1 MRLAVIG
8 VALGLA
14 AWAPA
19 AWSADDPPAVV
30 ALTLD
35 TSGSIRPELI
45 EQTRAL
51 VVSVLSALPPGSE
64 VALFVFDDSSRLIL
78 PRTSDPEAVRQAL
91 AGVKRAGRFTA
102 LYDALYDAS
111 RYLEAAPRS
120 RKAIVL
126 VTDGKDENSALQQ
139 EDGLKVA
146 TTNRIPVFAVGIGR
160 IEEAVLSRIAKL
172 TGGEFASMDKVVAT
186 SVATRIADL
195 EPVGALPTPTP
206 TPPPPRVATPGPLRQ
221 PISPGGVPA
230 SVIALIAV
238 SVLLFLAAALLVV
251 VRLRPRPAPSLAPRM
266 SSSTPHLASDPD
278 ASGATMVQRGPDP
291 EPIDRTVVLR
301 TQAALRVM
309 TGPAKGRTL
318 PLKPGGAISIGRS
331 PTNDLPMADPSVSGE
346 HCRIK
351 SEDGAFVVY
360 DVQST
365 NGTLVNG
372 QQIQRHAL
380 RPGDVITLGAVNMK
394 FVRE

>member
-1 MRLAVIG
+1 MRLAVFG
-8 VALGLA
+8 VTLGLA
-14 AWAPA
+14 ACAPL

-45 EQTRAL
+45 EQTRRLA
-51 VVSVLSALPPGSE
+51 VSILEALPVRSE

-91 AGVKRAGRFTA
+91 AGVRRAGRFTA

-146 TTNRIPVFAVGIGR
+146 TANRIPVFAVGIGR
-160 IEEAVLSRIAKL
+160 IEEPVLARIAKL
-172 TGGEFASMDKVVAT
+172 TGGEFAAMDKVDASSIGARVANL
-186 SVATRIADL
+186 D
-195 EPVGALPTPTP
+195 PVGAITPLPAPTP
-206 TPPPPRVATPGPLRQ
+206 RAAAPGPAPQ
-221 PISPGGVPA
+221 PVARGRVPA

-238 SVLLFLAAALLVV
+238 SILLFLGAALLVV
-251 VRLRPRPAPSLAPRM
+251 VRLRPRRAPSLG
-266 SSSTPHLASDPD
+266 SSTPLAQGVADDPD
-278 ASGATMVQRGPDP
+278 ASGATLLQRRPDQ

-301 TQAALRVM
+301 TQCALRV
-309 TGPAKGRTL
+309 TSGPAAGRTL
-318 PLKPGGAISIGRS
+318 PLRLGDALTIGRA
-331 PTNDLPMADPSVSGE
+331 PTNDLAMADASVSSE

-372 QQIQRHAL
+372 QEIQRHAL
-380 RPGDVITLGAVNMK
+380 RPGDVITLGKVNIK

>member
-1 MRLAVIG
+1 M
-8 VALGLA
+8 
-14 AWAPA
+14 
-19 AWSADDPPAVV
+19 V

-51 VVSVLSALPPGSE
+51 AVAVLSALPPGSE

-78 PRTSDPEAVRQAL
+78 ARTRDAEAVHMAL

-111 RYLEAAPRS
+111 RYLETAPRS

-146 TTNRIPVFAVGIGR
+146 TSNRIPVFAVGIGR

-172 TGGEFASMDKVVAT
+172 TGGEFAAMEKVDAA
-186 SVATRIADL
+186 SIAARIAAL
-195 EPVGALPTPTP
+195 EPVGALPSPP
-206 TPPPPRVATPGPLRQ
+206 PAPPPPRTETPRPLQR
-221 PISPGGVPA
+221 PISPAGVPA

-251 VRLRPRPAPSLAPRM
+251 VRLRPRPAAGLASRM
-266 SSSTPHLASDPD
+266 SSAPDLARDPD

-291 EPIDRTVVLR
+291 EPIDRTIVLR
-301 TQAALRVM
+301 TQAALRVIN
-309 TGPAKGRTL
+309 GPAAGRTL
-318 PLKPGGAISIGRS
+318 PLKPGDAITIGRS
-331 PTNDLPMADPSVSGE
+331 PTNDLPMADASVSGE
-346 HCRIK
+346 HCRVK

-372 QQIQRHAL
+372 QQVQRHPL
-380 RPGDVITLGAVNMK
+380 RPGDVITLGAVNVK

>member
-1 MRLAVIG
+1 MRAVVIG
-8 VALGLA
+8 VALALA
-14 AWAPA
+14 AGAQA
-19 AWSADDPPAVV
+19 AWSAEDPPAVV

-51 VVSVLSALPPGSE
+51 AASILSALPTGSE

-78 PRTSDPEAVRQAL
+78 ARTSDPEAVRQTL

-111 RYLEAAPRS
+111 RYLETAPRS

-172 TGGEFASMDKVVAT
+172 TGGEFAAMT
-186 SVATRIADL
+186 SADGASIAARIAAL
-195 EPVGALPTPTP
+195 EPVGALPTPPPAAPRIAP
-206 TPPPPRVATPGPLRQ
+206 TRPPQQ
-221 PISPGGVPA
+221 PISTGGVPK
-230 SVIALIAV
+230 SVIALIAA
-238 SVLLFLAAALLVV
+238 SVLLFMAAALLLIL
-251 VRLRPRPAPSLAPRM
+251 RLRSRPAPGLTPRM
-266 SSSTPHLASDPD
+266 SSSTPNLARDED
-278 ASGATMVQRGPDP
+278 ASGATIVQRGPDP
-291 EPIDRTVVLR
+291 ELIDRTVVLR

-309 TGPAKGRTL
+309 SGPAAGRSL
-318 PLKPGGAISIGRS
+318 PLKPGDAITIGRS
-331 PTNDLPMADPSVSGE
+331 PTNDLPMADASVSGE
-346 HCRIK
+346 HCRVK

-372 QQIQRHAL
+372 QQVQRHAL
-380 RPGDVITLGAVNMK
+380 RPGDVITLGAVNIK

>member
-1 MRLAVIG
+1 MA
-8 VALGLA
+8 
-14 AWAPA
+14 
-19 AWSADDPPAVV
+19 
-30 ALTLD
+30 
-35 TSGSIRPELI
+35 
-45 EQTRAL
+45 
-51 VVSVLSALPPGSE
+51 VLSALPAGSE
-64 VALFVFDDSSRLIL
+64 VALFVFDDSSRRIL
-78 PRTSDPEAVRQAL
+78 ARTSDPEAVRQAL
-91 AGVKRAGRFTA
+91 AGVKRAGKFTA

-172 TGGEFASMDKVVAT
+172 TGGEFAAMDKVDAG
-186 SVATRIADL
+186 SIATRIADL
-195 EPVGALPTPTP
+195 EPVGAPPTP
-206 TPPPPRVATPGPLRQ
+206 TPPPPPLATPRPLQQ

-251 VRLRPRPAPSLAPRM
+251 VRLRPRPAASLAPRM
-266 SSSTPHLASDPD
+266 SSSTPNLARDQD

-291 EPIDRTVVLR
+291 EVIDRTVVLR
-301 TQAALRVM
+301 TQAALRV
-309 TGPAKGRTL
+309 TSGPAAGRTI
-318 PLKPGGAISIGRS
+318 PLKAGDAISVGRS

-372 QQIQRHAL
+372 QQVQRHAL
-380 RPGDVITLGAVNMK
+380 RPGDVITLGAVNIK

>member
-1 MRLAVIG
+1 MRLAAIG

-14 AWAPA
+14 ACAPA
-19 AWSADDPPAVV
+19 AWSAEDPPAVV

-51 VVSVLSALPPGSE
+51 AVSVLSALPAGSE

-78 PRTSDPEAVRQAL
+78 ARTSDPEAVRQAL

-160 IEEAVLSRIAKL
+160 IEEAVLARIAKL
-172 TGGEFASMDKVVAT
+172 TGGEFAAMNNVDASSIGA
-186 SVATRIADL
+186 RIADL

-206 TPPPPRVATPGPLRQ
+206 APPRVAPSRPLPQ
-221 PISPGGVPA
+221 PTSPGGVPL
-230 SVIALIAV
+230 SVIALIAA

-251 VRLRPRPAPSLAPRM
+251 MRLRPRPAPTLAPRM
-266 SSSTPHLASDPD
+266 PSVPNLTRDPD

-309 TGPAKGRTL
+309 TGPAAGRTV
-318 PLKPGGAISIGRS
+318 PLKAGDAITIGRS

-380 RPGDVITLGAVNMK
+380 RPGDVITLGAVNIK

>member
-14 AWAPA
+14 ACASE
-19 AWSADDPPAVV
+19 AWCADEPPAIV

-45 EQTRAL
+45 ERTRSLA
-51 VVSVLSALPPGSE
+51 VSILERLPEGSE
-64 VALFVFDDSSRLIL
+64 VALFVFDDTSRLIL
-78 PRTSDPEAVRQAL
+78 ARTKDREAVRLAL
-91 AGVKRAGRFTA
+91 AGVRRAGRFTA

-160 IEEAVLSRIAKL
+160 IEEAVLSRISKL
-172 TGGEFASMDKVVAT
+172 TGGEFTAMDKVDAT
-186 SVATRIADL
+186 SIAASIAAL
-195 EPVGALPTPTP
+195 EPVGALPTPAP
-206 TPPPPRVATPGPLRQ
+206 TPPPPRITSPGPRKQ

-230 SVIALIAV
+230 SVLALIAV

-251 VRLRPRPAPSLAPRM
+251 IRLRPRPAPILSSRM
-266 SSSTPHLASDPD
+266 SSTPDLTRDPD

-291 EPIDRTVVLR
+291 ELIDRTVVLR

-309 TGPAKGRTL
+309 SGPAAGRTL
-318 PLKPGGAISIGRS
+318 PLKPGSAITIGRS
-331 PTNDLPMADPSVSGE
+331 PTNDLPMPDPSVSGE

-372 QQIQRHAL
+372 QQVQRHPL
-380 RPGDVITLGAVNMK
+380 RPGDVITIGAISMK

>member
-14 AWAPA
+14 ACAPA
-19 AWSADDPPAVV
+19 AWSAEDPPAVV

-51 VVSVLSALPPGSE
+51 AVSVLSALPAGSE

-78 PRTSDPEAVRQAL
+78 GRTSDPEAVRQAL

-160 IEEAVLSRIAKL
+160 IEEAVLARIAKL
-172 TGGEFASMDKVVAT
+172 TGGEFAAMNNVDASSIGA
-186 SVATRIADL
+186 RIAGL

-206 TPPPPRVATPGPLRQ
+206 APPRVAPSRPLPQ
-221 PISPGGVPA
+221 PTSPGGVPV
-230 SVIALIAV
+230 SVIALIAA

-251 VRLRPRPAPSLAPRM
+251 MRLRPRPAPSLTPRM
-266 SSSTPHLASDPD
+266 PSVPDIKPDPD

-291 EPIDRTVVLR
+291 ELIDRTVVLR

-309 TGPAKGRTL
+309 TGPAAGRTV
-318 PLKPGGAISIGRS
+318 PLKPGDAITIGRS
-331 PTNDLPMADPSVSGE
+331 PTTDLPMADPSVSGE

-372 QQIQRHAL
+372 QQVHRHPL
-380 RPGDVITLGAVNMK
+380 RPGDVITLGAVNIK

>member
-14 AWAPA
+14 ACAPA
-19 AWSADDPPAVV
+19 AWSAENPPAVV

-51 VVSVLSALPPGSE
+51 AVSVLAALPAGSE

-78 PRTSDPEAVRQAL
+78 ARTSDPEAVRQAL

-126 VTDGKDENSALQQ
+126 VTDGKDENSALKQ

-160 IEEAVLSRIAKL
+160 IEEDVLSRIAKL
-172 TGGEFASMDKVVAT
+172 TGGEFSAMDKADA
-186 SVATRIADL
+186 SQIAARIAAL
-195 EPVGALPTPTP
+195 EPVGALPTPP
-206 TPPPPRVATPGPLRQ
+206 PVPPPPRVAPSRPLQ
-221 PISPGGVPA
+221 QAIPPGGVPV
-230 SVIALIAV
+230 SVIALIAA

-251 VRLRPRPAPSLAPRM
+251 MRLRPRPAPTLAPRIA
-266 SSSTPHLASDPD
+266 STPDLARDPD

-291 EPIDRTVVLR
+291 ELIDRTVVLR
-301 TQAALRVM
+301 TQATLRVM
-309 TGPAKGRTL
+309 TGPAAGRTL
-318 PLKPGGAISIGRS
+318 ALKPGDAITIGRS
-331 PTNDLPMADPSVSGE
+331 PTNDLPMPDPSVSGE

-372 QQIQRHAL
+372 QQVQRHAL

>member
-1 MRLAVIG
+1 MRVAAFG

-14 AWAPA
+14 ACAPV
-19 AWSADDPPAVV
+19 AWSAEDPPAVV

-51 VVSVLSALPPGSE
+51 AVAVLTSLPPGSE

-91 AGVKRAGRFTA
+91 AAVKRAGRFTA

-111 RYLEAAPRS
+111 RYLETAPRS

-146 TTNRIPVFAVGIGR
+146 TTNRIPVFAIGIGR

-172 TGGEFASMDKVVAT
+172 TGGEFAAMEKADPAS
-186 SVATRIADL
+186 IAAGIAALD
-195 EPVGALPTPTP
+195 PVGALPAEAP
-206 TPPPPRVATPGPLRQ
+206 TPPPPRVAPARPLQQ

-238 SVLLFLAAALLVV
+238 SVLLFLAAALIVV
-251 VRLRPRPAPSLAPRM
+251 MRLRPRPTPTLAPRGPANP
-266 SSSTPHLASDPD
+266 SLTRDPD

-301 TQAALRVM
+301 TQAALRVL
-309 TGPAKGRTL
+309 TGPAAGRTL
-318 PLKPGGAISIGRS
+318 PLKPGDTITIGRA

-360 DVQST
+360 DAQST

-372 QQIQRHAL
+372 QQVQRHPL

>member
-1 MRLAVIG
+1 MRVAVIG

-14 AWAPA
+14 ACAPV
-19 AWSADDPPAVV
+19 AWSAEDPPAVV

-51 VVSVLSALPPGSE
+51 AVAVLTALPPGSE

-78 PRTSDPEAVRQAL
+78 PRTKDPEAVREAL
-91 AGVKRAGRFTA
+91 AAVKRAGQFTA

-120 RKAIVL
+120 RKAVVL

-172 TGGEFASMDKVVAT
+172 TGGEFAAMGEVDPAS
-186 SVATRIADL
+186 IAASIAAL

-206 TPPPPRVATPGPLRQ
+206 PLPRATPARPLQQ

-238 SVLLFLAAALLVV
+238 SVLLFLAAALIVV
-251 VRLRPRPAPSLAPRM
+251 MRLRPRPAPALAPRM
-266 SSSTPHLASDPD
+266 PQGPDLMTDPD
-278 ASGATMVQRGPDP
+278 AAGATIVQRGPDP

-309 TGPAKGRTL
+309 TGPAAGRTL
-318 PLKPGGAISIGRS
+318 PLKPGGTITIGRS
-331 PTNDLPMADPSVSGE
+331 PVNDLPMADPSVSGE

-372 QQIQRHAL
+372 QQVQRHPL

>member
-1 MRLAVIG
+1 MRYAVIG

-14 AWAPA
+14 ACAPA
-19 AWSADDPPAVV
+19 AWSAEDPPAVV

-51 VVSVLSALPPGSE
+51 AVSVLTALPAGSE

-78 PRTSDPEAVRQAL
+78 ARTSDPEAVRQAL

-126 VTDGKDENSALQQ
+126 VTDGKDENSALRQ

-172 TGGEFASMDKVVAT
+172 TGGEFAVMNNVDASSIGA
-186 SVATRIADL
+186 RIADL

-206 TPPPPRVATPGPLRQ
+206 APPRVAPSRPLPQ
-221 PISPGGVPA
+221 PTSPGGVPV
-230 SVIALIAV
+230 SVIALIAA

-251 VRLRPRPAPSLAPRM
+251 MRLRPGPAPSLAPRV
-266 SSSTPHLASDPD
+266 SSSTPNLARDPD

-291 EPIDRTVVLR
+291 ELIDRTVVLR

-309 TGPAKGRTL
+309 SGPAAGRTV
-318 PLKPGGAISIGRS
+318 PLKPGDAITVGRS

-372 QQIQRHAL
+372 RQIQRHAL
-380 RPGDVITLGAVNMK
+380 RPGDVITLGAVNIK

>member
-14 AWAPA
+14 ACAPV

-51 VVSVLSALPPGSE
+51 AVAVLSALPAGSE
-64 VALFVFDDSSRLIL
+64 VALFVFDDSSRRIL
-78 PRTSDPEAVRQAL
+78 ARTSDPEAVRQAL
-91 AGVKRAGRFTA
+91 AGVKRAGKFTA

-172 TGGEFASMDKVVAT
+172 TGGEFAAMDKVDAG
-186 SVATRIADL
+186 SIATRIADL
-195 EPVGALPTPTP
+195 EPVGAPPTP
-206 TPPPPRVATPGPLRQ
+206 TPPPPPLATPRPLQQ

-251 VRLRPRPAPSLAPRM
+251 VRLRPRPAASLAPRM
-266 SSSTPHLASDPD
+266 SSSTPNLARDQD

-291 EPIDRTVVLR
+291 EVIDRTVVLR
-301 TQAALRVM
+301 TQAALRV
-309 TGPAKGRTL
+309 TSGPAAGRTI
-318 PLKPGGAISIGRS
+318 PLKAGDAISVGRS

-372 QQIQRHAL
+372 QQVQRHAL
-380 RPGDVITLGAVNMK
+380 RPGDVITLGAVNIK